1 MNTALN
7 ALVFLC
13 VILEPFIPSFSAKVY
28 EQMAIKRE
36 LKHET
41 LIEAVLKDN
50 KAILSLVSGGH
61 VIGNPE
67 PIFREIKEAEAEVWR
82 KKFGGDK

>member
-1 MNTALN
+1 MN

-41 LIEAVLKDN
+41 LIKTVLEDS
-50 KAILSLVSGGH
+50 KAIWSLVSGGH

-67 PIFREIKEAEAEVWR
+67 PIFREIKEAEGEAWR
-82 KKFGGDK
+82 KQFGGDK

>member
-1 MNTALN
+1 
-7 ALVFLC
+7 
-13 VILEPFIPSFSAKVY
+13 
-28 EQMAIKRE
+28 MAIKRE

-41 LIEAVLKDN
+41 LIETVLKDN

-67 PIFREIKEAEAEVWR
+67 PIFREIKESEGEAWR
-82 KKFGGDK
+82 KQFGGDK